1 MRIFSNRIRDRP
13 LIIALPMPENIP
25 GVERMRLKI
34 RRILLTNNNNYKKMK
49 KKKQINKLPVPSKTQ
64 YNTPCEAV
72 HEYFENLDSL
82 LLMAES
88 YVDEQKLLDTYEAYS
103 KSDQSA
109 IGPNFHVFDSVDL
122 GSDYTAHL
130 GMVWPPSD
138 ITKVCIQIAITK
150 EVRMADGCSYTL
162 GIADVNDEIEP
173 VFFTEFFWEIYSSLT
188 GCCKNMFFLDL
199 AMHYKSIYSMCD
211 TGEVRWLF
219 YEGMAFGRRYCQFD
233 VFHDFTDDIQYID
246 GVDEDDLE
254 FEMWNEV

>member
-1 MRIFSNRIRDRP
+1 MIIFCNRIRDQP

-25 GVERMRLKI
+25 GAERMRLKI

-49 KKKQINKLPVPSKTQ
+49 KKQINKLPMPSKTQ

-72 HEYFENLDSL
+72 HEYFENLDPL
-82 LLMAES
+82 LRMAES
-88 YVDEQKLLDTYEAYS
+88 YIDEQKLLDTYKAYS

-109 IGPNFHVFDSVDL
+109 IGPHFHVFDSVDL

-130 GMVWPPSD
+130 GMMLPPSD

-162 GIADVNDEIEP
+162 GIANVNDEIEP
-173 VFFTEFFWEIYSSLT
+173 VFFTESFWVIYSSLT
-188 GCCKNMFFLDL
+188 RFCKNMFFLDL
-199 AMHYKSIYSMCD
+199 AMHYKSIYSRWD
-211 TGEVRWLF
+211 TGEVRWLLSK
-219 YEGMAFGRRYCQFD
+219 GMAFGRRYCQFD
-233 VFHDFTDDIQYID
+233 VFHDFTDEIQYID

-254 FEMWNEV
+254 DDMWNEV